1 VHCGPVYGPPAA
13 CPAPACRP
21 PVSCWGP
28 PATFAQ
34 PGVPTLPSWPP
45 TIGGGTPVT
54 TFYPPATLEDAAP
67 LLQQIS
73 GSVRVIIPEAF
84 LNRLLARSD
93 TDTGPVVD
101 NILGANVTGSQNTNT
116 TLSVDV
122 TECPQLARMQL
133 QLTGTTQNQTIG
145 VTPQAAVRSRGAHE
159 FRLTKQVDFDGL
171 TFATRSPAAWVTPR
185 LTNEGAATR
194 RTGVPLLG
202 PLSNQIALTEAER
215 RRPAAEQV
223 ITRRLTDQGAPR
235 FNQEVDQQLSDA
247 NVRLQR

>member
-1 VHCGPVYGPPAA
+1 MTCQFYNPATRHPAGARSVKGRGTRNLAVCAAALLAALTTTPSAAQVWIGPVYGPPAA

-34 PGVPTLPSWPP
+34 PGVPTLPSWPS

-84 LNRLLARSD
+84 LNRLLARSE

-145 VTPQAAVRSRGAHE
+145 VTP
-159 FRLTKQVDFDGL
+159 
-171 TFATRSPAAWVTPR
+171 
-185 LTNEGAATR
+185 
-194 RTGVPLLG
+194 
-202 PLSNQIALTEAER
+202 
-215 RRPAAEQV
+215 
-223 ITRRLTDQGAPR
+223 
-235 FNQEVDQQLSDA
+235 
-247 NVRLQR
+247 